1 MTQLAVLA
9 LGGNSLIKDKSHKSV
24 PDQYM
29 ACVETCK
36 RIVSLLEHGFNLVIT
51 HGNGPQVG
59 FILRRSDL
67 SQHELHPIPL
77 DSCVAD
83 TQGAIGYNI
92 QMALS
97 NELRRAGMCRTIVSL
112 VTQTVVDANDTAFEN
127 PTKPIGSFMS
137 EAVALQRSRE
147 GGWKVMNDAGRGFRR
162 VVPSP
167 EPREIVEFDAIKAL
181 LDRGMI
187 VIAAGGGGI
196 PVIRDKQGNLKGI
209 EAVIDKDLASSLL
222 ARQLKADIFMIST
235 TVPKVYLNY
244 KKPDQIPI
252 DRMTVEAAEQCIEEG
267 QFSRGSMLPKIR
279 ACIQFTKATG
289 HRAIITNPENI
300 ARALKGKSGTMLCC
314 AAIDEGQ
321 GSDAKS
327 IQRE

>member
-9 LGGNSLIKDKSHKSV
+9 LGGNSLIKDKSHMTV
-24 PDQYM
+24 QDQYA
-29 ACVETCK
+29 ACVETSK
-36 RIVSLLEHGFNLVIT
+36 HIVSLLLHGYNPVIT

-97 NELRRAGMCRTIVSL
+97 NELRKAGIKRTVVSL
-112 VTQTVVDANDTAFEN
+112 ITQTVVDANDPAFEN

-147 GGWKVMNDAGRGFRR
+147 GGWKVMDDAGSGFRR

-167 EPREIVEFDAIKAL
+167 EPREIVELDAIKSL
-181 LDRGMI
+181 VDRGVI
-187 VIAAGGGGI
+187 VTAVGGGGI
-196 PVIRDKQGNLKGI
+196 PVIRDEQGNIKGV

-222 ARQLKADIFMIST
+222 ARQLKADIFLIST

-244 KKPDQIPI
+244 KKADQIAI

-267 QFSRGSMLPKIR
+267 QFSRGSMLPKMR
-279 ACIQFTKATG
+279 ACIEFAQATG

-300 ARALKGKSGTMLCC
+300 DRALKGKSGTVICC
-314 AAIDEGQ
+314 
-321 GSDAKS
+321 SY
-327 IQRE
+327 

>member
-9 LGGNSLIKDKSHKSV
+9 LGGNSLIKDKFHKSV

-36 RIVSLLEHGFNLVIT
+36 RVVSLLAHGHNLVIT

-222 ARQLKADIFMIST
+222 ARQLKADMFMILT
-235 TVPKVYLNY
+235 TVPQVYLNY

-252 DRMTVEAAEQCIEEG
+252 DRMTVEAAEQYIEEG
-267 QFSRGSMLPKIR
+267 QFSSGSMLPKIR
-279 ACIQFTKATG
+279 ACIQFIKATG

-300 ARALKGKSGTMLCC
+300 DRALKGESGTMLCC

-321 GSDAKS
+321 ESDAKS